1 MSATATRTTPATR
14 TDLTVLVPA
23 AAFAAL
29 TIAYVAANART
40 PHPDASGTDVL
51 AYTTAHT
58 GLIDTGALLLMLSAA
73 PLVILT
79 GLIQRLLSGPSILTI
94 GGALAAGGLTFSAL
108 FTWTG
113 ARLTGSAAPDLARAV
128 ADLGY
133 MSGGPA
139 FAAGFGLLAVGIV
152 IPALRQR
159 KLPVWLVGIGL
170 AIAAV
175 AALSTLALVA
185 SGFGYLLP
193 VVRFGG
199 LLWLVTVAVFLSRR

>member
-1 MSATATRTTPATR
+1 MSTTATRTTPATR
-14 TDLTVLVPA
+14 TDLTVLAPA

-29 TIAYVAANART
+29 SIAYVAANART
-40 PHPDASGTDVL
+40 PHPDASGVDVL

-108 FTWTG
+108 FSWTG
-113 ARLTGSAAPDLARAV
+113 ARLNASAAPDLARTI

-139 FAAGFGLLAVGIV
+139 FAAGFGLLIVGIV
-152 IPALRQR
+152 IPALLQR
-159 KLPVWLVGIGL
+159 KLPIWLIGIGL
-170 AIAAV
+170 AIALA
-175 AALSTLALVA
+175 AALSTFALVA

-199 LLWLVTVAVFLSRR
+199 LLWLVAVAVILSRR